1 MVAAASVSIQAH
13 SYAVAD
19 SRYSFEWCK
28 PFFFRELTSDFQRQN
43 LKQKLLLVHELLLH
57 SDIEHGLLKTCK
69 ARGQTVTV
77 AAAIEEEEHF
87 AQFCRSVADDVVNVR
102 KLASNFLDQW
112 FAKVKSA

>member
-69 ARGQTVTV
+69 ARGKTVTE
-77 AAAIEEEEHF
+77 ASDNEQHF
-87 AQFCRSVADDVVNVR
+87 AQFCRSVADDVEKVR
-102 KLASNFLDQW
+102 KLASKFLDKW